1 MHTFHSKIVLQKYM
15 FNMLKISRPLVFFLL
30 SASALTFGLLWS
42 CETAHS
48 NTLQPATSATV
59 VKNPLPDSLKLDS
72 STARLVHVFVALC
85 DNDSQGIVPV
95 PKKIGNGND
104 PHNNLYWGCG
114 YGVRTFFNQS
124 EDWQLVRHDKKA
136 VGDILERCIWKHRRK
151 DVILVADA
159 YKGARIKNCT
169 VNFLENAAGAC
180 TDTTSAVIAGKRK
193 QIYLNASAL
202 VCYVGHDGL
211 MDFEIQYPPVHRGD
225 LVRDVVIL
233 ACMSRSYFRNPVKT
247 AGARPLLWTTNF
259 MAPEAYTLK
268 AAIDGWILN
277 ESGEQIRQ
285 RAAQAYNQY
294 QKCGLK
300 GAQNLFATGF

>member
-1 MHTFHSKIVLQKYM
+1 
-15 FNMLKISRPLVFFLL
+15 MLKISRPFVFFLL
-30 SASALTFGLLWS
+30 SIALFSLGAFWS
-42 CETAHS
+42 CENAHS
-48 NTLQPATSATV
+48 NTPQQETLTPIV
-59 VKNPLPDSLKLDS
+59 EKYLPDSLKRDS
-72 STARLVHVFVALC
+72 STARIIHVFVALC

-104 PHNNLYWGCG
+104 PNNNLYWGCG

-136 VGDILERCIWKHRRK
+136 SGDILERCIWKHRRK

-169 VNFLENAAGAC
+169 VQFLENAAGAC

-193 QIYLNASAL
+193 LIFLNAAAL
-202 VCYVGHDGL
+202 VGYVGHDGL
-211 MDFEIQYPPVHRGD
+211 MDFNIAYPPVYRGTQ
-225 LVRDVVIL
+225 VRDVIIL
-233 ACMSRSYFRNPVKT
+233 ACVSRTYFREPIKT
-247 AGARPLLWTTNF
+247 AGARPLLWTTNL

-277 ESGEQIRQ
+277 ETGEQVRQ